1 MAGEIPDLRYFGKES
16 TFPEEQSDWKQI
28 CQRFENRDWKEAF
41 HELWNLQH
49 LLRTVNFPGKQ
60 IIFYSQKFFNKA
72 NSFDV

>member
-41 HELWNLQH
+41 HEL
-49 LLRTVNFPGKQ
+49 
-60 IIFYSQKFFNKA
+60 
-72 NSFDV
+72 